1 MKQSKIFILIITAIF
16 LSGCGTIKEGFSNQ
30 KKNNKDEFLV
40 EKKSP
45 LTMPPDFNELPIPK
59 SENEEINDDENQ
71 IKTLISKNKNNE
83 IEENKNEG
91 SKSFEESLL
100 KKIKDN

>member
-1 MKQSKIFILIITAIF
+1 MNQSKIFILIIIAIF
-16 LSGCGTIKEGFSNQ
+16 LSGCGTVREGFSNQ

-59 SENEEINDDENQ
+59 SEKEEINDDENQ

-83 IEENKNEG
+83 IDDNKNES

>member
-1 MKQSKIFILIITAIF
+1 MLYLIITVIF
-16 LSGCGTIKEGFSNQ
+16 LSGCGTVKEGFSNQ

-83 IEENKNEG
+83 IEENKNKG
-91 SKSFEESLL
+91 SKSFEESFI